1 MRRVAQLA
9 SVTIAGALLSGCAVH
24 DMRSGYS
31 VRATGSTSTTA
42 VAAAAAP
49 PTTSYPPRVRA
60 SVPVANLPTETAAVT
75 SNTSPWPTFTGH
87 IVGASHAVARV
98 IPSAIGVSVNRGE
111 DPLIGLSNASPLGAP
126 RVLLIVQDAGD
137 WLQVLLPLRPNNS
150 LGWVRRTDVD
160 VSSVDFRIE
169 INRPAHRLQI
179 FHGDNVILD
188 QEVAV
193 GKASTPTPGGQFFTT
208 ELLQPPNGR
217 GAYGPYAF
225 TLSAYSNVFQK
236 FGSGDGA
243 VGVHGTNDPRS
254 LGRDASHGC
263 VRIANETISW
273 MAGFIPLG
281 TPVFIQ

>member
-1 MRRVAQLA
+1 MRCVARLA
-9 SVTIAGALLSGCAVH
+9 AMAIASALLSGCAVH
-24 DMRSGYS
+24 DVRSGYS
-31 VRATGSTSTTA
+31 LRAEGTTSTTA
-42 VAAAAAP
+42 TPAVATTTVTAPSTPRVAAA
-49 PTTSYPPRVRA
+49 SLPR
-60 SVPVANLPTETAAVT
+60 ETATAVG
-75 SNTSPWPTFTGH
+75 SEVSPWPTFTGH
-87 IVGASHAVARV
+87 MVGASHAVARV
-98 IPSAIGVSVNRGE
+98 LPSVVGVSVNRGE
-111 DPLIGLSNASPLGAP
+111 APLIGLSNTSPLGAP

-137 WLQVLLPLRPNNS
+137 WLQVLLPQRPNNS
-150 LGWVRRTDVD
+150 LGWVRRADVD
-160 VSSVDFRIE
+160 VSTVDFRIE

-179 FHGDNVILD
+179 FHGDNMILD

-193 GKASTPTPGGQFFTT
+193 GKAATPTPGGQFFTT
-208 ELLQPPNGR
+208 ELLQPPNSR
-217 GAYGPYAF
+217 GAYGPFAF
-225 TLSAYSNVFQK
+225 TLSAYSNVFQR